1 MTNERKKPISVQTL
15 KGIVKK
21 PLSPV
26 SIEDMNTAI
35 AAAGAAAGLPAAM
48 RKSNR
53 HNSSVN

>member
-1 MTNERKKPISVQTL
+1 MTNEMEKTISIQTL

-21 PLSPV
+21 PRFPV
-26 SIEDMNTAI
+26 SIEDMNRAI
-35 AAAGAAAGLPAAM
+35 AEAGAAAGLPAAM